1 MVLVQ
6 VCHMARGSVFIRVDY
21 LTHIPFFSNHLSHPF
36 FSQVRTCHGHALRH
50 LASLDTTSQ
59 FFQLNPFGIFFV
71 CKMGND
77 ISSVKTKSND
87 RCQLADHGKHIRLS
101 LIFFSFKYLTG
112 AWREYIPSSFPFLY
126 VLNRTGVS
134 ILEQLSIH
142 YYIIYM

>member
-6 VCHMARGSVFIRVDY
+6 VCHMARGSVFTRVDY
-21 LTHIPFFSNHLSHPF
+21 LTHIPFFFEPSISPILLTSQNLSWPCTSPSCF
-36 FSQVRTCHGHALRH
+36 IGHH
-50 LASLDTTSQ
+50 LAVFPTKSIRH
-59 FFQLNPFGIFFV
+59 FFL